1 MLSYLKKILSYDP
14 PAPFVLGE
22 SPEEQRQIPQKTK
35 RKRRNKQPQTPAFTL
50 SKRLEDMRDQLEK
63 ICGNGENEDLI
74 LRIFK
79 AGKKRVLLAL
89 IDGLCSKE
97 LIGEI
102 VMKPL
107 MYRGCT
113 SLLQAME
120 EVMPLN
126 DAKEETDPSV
136 VINGMMNGL
145 VFFIVEGE
153 KRFAMLDMRETQG
166 RGVSRPENEKVV
178 HGPQQGFVEN
188 IRVNVSLVRNIA
200 RTPDLVTKFVSIGG
214 DNGLRGALLYRQGMV
229 DPKLLAKVQQKLL
242 EAQHQTGFVLGENTV
257 ARIFE
262 RRKYSLFPQAL
273 QTERPDR
280 TAAFVMQ
287 GHVVLICDGAPYA
300 LIVPVTFFGL
310 LHTSEDHYLRPAV
323 ATMERMVRLLAMMIT
338 VLLPGVYI
346 ALLTFHQEVLPTTF
360 MISALTLR
368 KMVGLPVVTE
378 VIITTILFELVREA
392 SLRVQGGI
400 NQQLGIVGGIVL
412 GEAMV
417 TSNVV
422 SPVVLIVIAL
432 TVLSSFA
439 VPDYGLQMALY
450 LLRFAFLALGAMAG
464 LVGIAAGWALLIAY
478 LCTLDSFGVPFFT
491 AFAPATRHTTDLIVK
506 GRRKR
511 RDAPDAVNMGQ
522 KR

>member
-166 RGVSRPENEKVV
+166 RGVSRPELK
-178 HGPQQGFVEN
+178 
-188 IRVNVSLVRNIA
+188 
-200 RTPDLVTKFVSIGG
+200 
-214 DNGLRGALLYRQGMV
+214 LRA
-229 DPKLLAKVQQKLL
+229 
-242 EAQHQTGFVLGENTV
+242 
-257 ARIFE
+257 
-262 RRKYSLFPQAL
+262 
-273 QTERPDR
+273 
-280 TAAFVMQ
+280 
-287 GHVVLICDGAPYA
+287 
-300 LIVPVTFFGL
+300 
-310 LHTSEDHYLRPAV
+310 
-323 ATMERMVRLLAMMIT
+323 
-338 VLLPGVYI
+338 
-346 ALLTFHQEVLPTTF
+346 
-360 MISALTLR
+360 
-368 KMVGLPVVTE
+368 
-378 VIITTILFELVREA
+378 
-392 SLRVQGGI
+392 
-400 NQQLGIVGGIVL
+400 
-412 GEAMV
+412 
-417 TSNVV
+417 
-422 SPVVLIVIAL
+422 
-432 TVLSSFA
+432 
-439 VPDYGLQMALY
+439 
-450 LLRFAFLALGAMAG
+450 
-464 LVGIAAGWALLIAY
+464 
-478 LCTLDSFGVPFFT
+478 
-491 AFAPATRHTTDLIVK
+491 
-506 GRRKR
+506 
-511 RDAPDAVNMGQ
+511 
-522 KR
+522 